1 MLGMKPISYR
11 VMAFDVT
18 EEELIADELREVIPG
33 CEVRSVRQVGR
44 DRWLADV
51 RKLGKRET
59 VTETI
64 KTRVIAMTPISASTC
79 SAMRPSGIL
88 QGEDPRA

>member
-1 MLGMKPISYR
+1 MMMGLKPISCR

-18 EEELIADELREVIPG
+18 EEELITEELREVIPG
-33 CEVRSVRQVGR
+33 CEVKAVRRVGR
-44 DRWLADV
+44 DRWLAEV

-64 KTRVIAMTPISASTC
+64 KAHVIDDTYLGIEVLGYAPIRHVA
-79 SAMRPSGIL
+79 
-88 QGEDPRA
+88 